1 MVTFRSG
8 SDVQVR
14 VRAKLN
20 LYFAVLGKLGDG
32 FHEIETLMAPIDL
45 SDELLFQLEPSGLVT
60 VVCDWATVNVRGSNA
75 LLGELPTA
83 SGNLAARAV
92 LLLKQ
97 RAGVAHGAHIR
108 LIKRIPAASGLGGGS
123 ADAAAALVAANIGWE
138 LNWSQE
144 RLAKVAGELGSDVPF
159 FLHSAW
165 AVCRGRGE
173 QIEPVDRLGVW
184 HAVVVRPPEG
194 LSTAEV
200 YGHCQPGEARPSVD
214 PLLKALRRGD
224 ARGMRRFMTNG
235 LQPAAERLSPWIGR
249 VIRELRRVGCTAA
262 QMSGSGSS
270 CFGICHTGRHARRV
284 AAQTKARNV
293 GRVFV
298 VQIGA
303 TTRSR
308 PGFPTRQDAFPSGWK
323 A

>member
-8 SDVQVR
+8 SDVHVR
-14 VRAKLN
+14 VPAKLN
-20 LYFAVLGKLGDG
+20 LFFAVLGKRSDG

-45 SDELLFQLEPSGLVT
+45 SDELSFQLETSGLVT

-75 LLGELPTA
+75 LLGELPGA
-83 SGNLAARAV
+83 SVNLAARAV
-92 LLLKQ
+92 RLLRQ

-123 ADAAAALVAANIGWE
+123 ADAAAALLAANIGWE
-138 LNWSQE
+138 LNWSRE

-173 QIEPVDRLGVW
+173 QIEPVDGLGVW
-184 HAVVVRPPEG
+184 HAVVVRPPAG

-200 YGHCQPGEARPSVD
+200 YGDCQPGAACPSVD
-214 PLLKALRRGD
+214 PLLKVLRRGD
-224 ARGMRRFMTNG
+224 ARGMGRFMTNG

-249 VIRELRRVGCTAA
+249 VLGELRRFGCTAA
-262 QMSGSGSS
+262 QMSGSGTS
-270 CFGICHTGRHARRV
+270 CFGICPTRRHARRV
-284 AAQTKARNV
+284 AAQAKARNV
-293 GRVFV
+293 GRVFM
-298 VQIGA
+298 VQMGA
-303 TTRSR
+303 TARSR
-308 PGFPTRQDAFPSGWK
+308 SGFPVR
-323 A
+323 